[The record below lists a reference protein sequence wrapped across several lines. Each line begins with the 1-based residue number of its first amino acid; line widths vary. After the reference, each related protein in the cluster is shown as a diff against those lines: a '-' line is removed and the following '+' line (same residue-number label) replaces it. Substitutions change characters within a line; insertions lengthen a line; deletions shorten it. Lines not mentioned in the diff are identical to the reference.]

1 MQSFTVHVLEQRGL
15 KSPVVQSALNLINQV
30 DGPVTFR
37 YHEWTM
43 PKIEDAKPINKRLT
57 RVKGRY
63 KFAENWGYTSLQHSL
78 DSVREITNSKDFH
91 ISNESISI
99 PDPYSWVTEGTEALK
114 QRLDTIADDFY
125 TATGADRTNSMVVI
139 LTTENNENNYF
150 AVPDLF
156 GKQWAFIQ
164 SNHQV
169 THLMAAPHLP
179 VAYELLAMPLR
190 HFAFGDL
197 MTFLTHLHVDE
208 SIGCMNDF
216 YANLSEMERKLKS
229 ADICD
234 RCIERIKEVEVPY
247 ALVRQTR
254 DGFEKIRVYQ
264 QNLANLL
271 HAFELPRLELG
282 YHLKVSNTGSLI
294 QLAPKELAVYAFFT
308 EFRNGLPL
316 THVPDHIDRLRHWY
330 LRFYTGTMDDRHAV
344 DRTVHRLANN
354 EDDDLSQT
362 ISKLNKKIRLAMVNL
377 GDSKPYL
384 IAGPNG
390 GSKRIIAAARELVTF
405 RTRED

>member
-15 KSPVVQSALNLINQV
+15 NSPVVQSALNLINQV

-43 PKIEDAKPINKRLT
+43 TEATAVTPIKNRLT
-57 RVKGRY
+57 KVKGR
-63 KFAENWGYTSLQHSL
+63 KNFAEKWGRYNHSMMKIEA
-78 DSVREITNSKDFH
+78 SVIEEPFLIDAKEIF
-91 ISNESISI
+91 

-197 MTFLTHLHVDE
+197 ETFLTHLHVDE

-216 YANLSEMERKLKS
+216 YADLSEMERKLKS

-247 ALVRQTR
+247 ALLRQTR

-294 QLAPKELAVYAFFT
+294 QLAPKELAVYAFFA

-330 LRFYTGTMDDRHAV
+330 LRFYTGTMDDRHAI

-390 GSKRIIAAARELVTF
+390 GSKRIIAAASELVTF

>member
-15 KSPVVQSALNLINQV
+15 NSPVVQSALNLIQQI
-30 DGPVTFR
+30 DGPIAFR
-37 YHEWTM
+37 HHEWTM
-43 PKIEDAKPINKRLT
+43 TGAKDVESIEKRLT
-57 RVKGRY
+57 KVKGR
-63 KFAENWGYTSLQHSL
+63 KNFAKKWGEYPVELMKVDSRVMEKRL
-78 DSVREITNSKDFH
+78 DEDELLIL
-91 ISNESISI
+91 
-99 PDPYSWVTEGTEALK
+99 PDPYSWVSEGTLALK
-114 QRLDTIADDFY
+114 SRLEAIADDFY
-125 TATGADRTNSMVVI
+125 TATGADRSNSITVI

-169 THLMAAPHLP
+169 TNLMAAPHLP
-179 VAYELLAMPLR
+179 IAYELLTMPLR

-197 MTFLTHLHVDE
+197 TTFLKHLHVDE

-229 ADICD
+229 ADICCQ
-234 RCIERIKEVEVPY
+234 CIERIKNVGVPY
-247 ALVRQTR
+247 ALLRQTR